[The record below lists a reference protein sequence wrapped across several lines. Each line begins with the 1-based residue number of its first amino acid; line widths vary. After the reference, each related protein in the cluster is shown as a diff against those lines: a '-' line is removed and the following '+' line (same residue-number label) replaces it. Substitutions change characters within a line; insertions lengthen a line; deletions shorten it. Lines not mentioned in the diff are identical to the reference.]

1 MKKLTTTQVI
11 LGVGIV
17 ALAYFIYKKRKDKV
31 VVTENNIPPIDNTP
45 IEETVEETTEETT
58 SGSTTTQDAPI
69 DVSDVPT
76 ECLDGFE
83 LNGKSYYIKDNKFI
97 KE

>member
-17 ALAYFIYKKRKDKV
+17 ALAYFIYKKQKDK
-31 VVTENNIPPIDNTP
+31 VVTENNIPSIDNAP

-83 LNGKSYYIKDNKFI
+83 LDGKSYYIKDN
-97 KE
+97 